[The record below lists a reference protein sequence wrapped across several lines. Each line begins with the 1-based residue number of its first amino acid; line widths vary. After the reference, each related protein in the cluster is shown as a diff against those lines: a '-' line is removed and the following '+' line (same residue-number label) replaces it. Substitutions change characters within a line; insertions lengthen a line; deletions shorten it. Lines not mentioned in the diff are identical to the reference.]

1 MDAVQSPSVIP
12 ASPSRS
18 TPAEPAAA
26 PARTSRAKIVL
37 PVLLLLAGAVGG
49 TKWALGRGLESTDD
63 AQVEGHLINVASRA
77 SGQVA
82 RVLVQD
88 NQRVEAGVVI
98 LELDATD
105 LEARVALARAD
116 LNAASAALASARAQ
130 LDLTDRQA
138 EAAIHQAR
146 GGVHQAVAVIRV
158 SRAGID
164 QARAD
169 VSAATSRRALAQ
181 VELDRVRSLR
191 TQGAVSQAELDARSS
206 QFEQATAAL
215 EQAQS
220 RLSGAVTTVSSS
232 QAAEEIAQGRMVAA
246 ETAPQQV
253 ETARAAVQVAQAR
266 VEQMQAALHI
276 AELNR
281 SYATVRAPVTGV
293 VSRRTVEPGM
303 MVGPERALMA
313 IVPTDDVWVVAN
325 FKEDQVA
332 QMRAGQRVTVH
343 IDTYGSQEFTG
354 HVDSLA
360 AASGARFALLPP
372 DNASG
377 NFTKVVQ
384 RIPVLV
390 RFDGAPPVRLVP
402 GMSADVTVRVAH

>member
-1 MDAVQSPSVIP
+1 MEAVQSPSALTLDPID
-12 ASPSRS
+12 
-18 TPAEPAAA
+18 TKAA
-26 PARTSRAKIVL
+26 PAAKTSRAKVVL
-37 PVLLLLAGAVGG
+37 PVLLALALAAGGAR
-49 TKWALGRGLESTDD
+49 WAQTRGLESTDD
-63 AQVEGHLINVASRA
+63 AQVEGHLVNVASRIA
-77 SGQVA
+77 GPVA

-88 NQRVEAGVVI
+88 NQRVEAGAVLV
-98 LELDATD
+98 ELDPTD
-105 LEARVALARAD
+105 LDARLGVARAD
-116 LNAASAALASARAQ
+116 LASAEAAVAAARAQ

-138 EAAIHQAR
+138 AANVRQAR
-146 GGVHQAVAVIRV
+146 GGVRQAAAVIGV

-169 VSAATSRRALAQ
+169 VTSAESRRALART
-181 VELDRVRSLR
+181 ELDRVRSLR
-191 TQGAVSQAELDARSS
+191 AEGAISQAEFDARQA
-206 QFEQATAAL
+206 QFDQSEAAL
-215 EQAQS
+215 AQARS
-220 RLSGAVTTVSSS
+220 RVSSAVTNVASS

-246 ETAPQQV
+246 DTAPQQV
-253 ETARAAVQVAQAR
+253 EAARAQVLVAEAR
-266 VEQMQAALHI
+266 VQQAQAALRI

-281 SYATVRAPVTGV
+281 SYATVRAAVAGV

-332 QMRAGQRVTVH
+332 HMQPGQHVTVR
-343 IDTYGSQEFTG
+343 IDAFGAQDFSA
-354 HVDSLA
+354 HVDSLS

-384 RIPVLV
+384 RIPVLL
-390 RFDGAPPVRLVP
+390 RFDGRPSVRLVP
-402 GMSADVTVRVAH
+402 GMSADVTVHTHH